1 MKKILSL
8 VLVTS
13 FILCANAVD
22 AYTLYEAPNAGNM
35 DFYPMMQRQM
45 QEYETLDFINNP
57 EEYKEKREA
66 KDAGNKIRNSNFNP
80 NYTPNYGGAFLH
92 PVHPVQMQF
101 TKAANGNIKIQGI
114 HSNNESIIKSNTSTE
129 DK

>member
-1 MKKILSL
+1 MKKILGLSVGIAL
-8 VLVTS
+8 
-13 FILCANAVD
+13 IACANSVG

-35 DFYPMMQRQM
+35 NFYPMMQRQM
-45 QEYETLDFINNP
+45 EQEETLDFVNNP
-57 EEYKEKREA
+57 EGYKEKREA

-101 TKAANGNIKIQGI
+101 TKDANGNIRIQGI
-114 HSNNESIIKSNTSTE
+114 HSNNESIINSNETE
-129 DK
+129 EK

>member
-1 MKKILSL
+1 MKKILGLSVGIAL
-8 VLVTS
+8 
-13 FILCANAVD
+13 IACANSVG

-35 DFYPMMQRQM
+35 NFYPMMQRQM
-45 QEYETLDFINNP
+45 EQEETLDFVNNP
-57 EEYKEKREA
+57 EGYKEKREA

-101 TKAANGNIKIQGI
+101 TKDANGNIRIQGL
-114 HSNNESIIKSNTSTE
+114 HSNNESITNTNTTE